1 MQLFTILFLSVL
13 CLTPNGEKHYSKVYY
28 ADGDI
33 ACEGW
38 VQDSKKVDFWIFYH
52 ANGQV
57 KNKGHYALG
66 YREKYWH
73 HYTNNGSLESE
84 GHYLKG
90 KKNNWWSY
98 YNSTGEV
105 IHKCQLHNDVKNG
118 YCLHFKGN
126 EIVKASR
133 YSEGKKQQEW
143 TDYTVFTREN
153 NLLNL
158 R

>member
-1 MQLFTILFLSVL
+1 M
-13 CLTPNGEKHYSKVYY
+13 
-28 ADGDI
+28 
-33 ACEGW
+33 
-38 VQDSKKVDFWIFYH
+38 QDSKKVDFWIFYH

-57 KNKGHYALG
+57 KNKGHFALG

-84 GHYLKG
+84 GHYRKG